1 MAAQTAGINV
11 ISMKYQAILI
21 SGLVGGLAGAHLSL
35 GYSTMFTENM
45 TSNRGF
51 MGVAAMYFG
60 HANPAL
66 TAVGCLVFGVA
77 DSVGARLQA
86 YGLPSQFVLLM
97 PYVVTIVVL
106 SISMISKK
114 VATDRKKSSLNVVKQ
129 EAGLMKKL
137 KNVLNEHKEEYIK
150 YLSELV
156 SIDTQDLGHG
166 IDGGREEKGQ
176 EYLIKLL
183 EKMGAD
189 KIEKDALEE
198 ETIKK
203 CLQLYNEGNL
213 GHNYDHRYNVYAT
226 FAGKGGKSI
235 MFNGHMDT
243 MPPGDLSKWITKPHC
258 PDIRDNR
265 MYGLGTAD
273 MKGGLMASVLA
284 IKLLKD
290 AGIELPGDVIITSV
304 CDEEGGGNGSMLAA
318 MNGKKADG
326 VVVCEG
332 TSDELIVAHMGFV
345 FFDVKIEGKANHS
358 GAKWLGVSA
367 IEKAIKLIRGLEE
380 LEHGWLME
388 YKHPLLPAP
397 SLNVGVIEGGTAGST
412 VAGECEFKVCVHYLP
427 EIMSYEKVVSEFT
440 DTIEGIANGD
450 KWLKDH
456 KPEISVYQA
465 GGAFEMER
473 THPFVE
479 AFAEGYKQA
488 KGRTP
493 NIVGSPSG
501 CDSRIWKNVAK
512 CPTIQ
517 FGPGN
522 LEQCHSV
529 NEYLDMDAYLES
541 ILIYAELILA
551 WGKNK

>member
-1 MAAQTAGINV
+1 
-11 ISMKYQAILI
+11 
-21 SGLVGGLAGAHLSL
+21 
-35 GYSTMFTENM
+35 
-45 TSNRGF
+45 
-51 MGVAAMYFG
+51 
-60 HANPAL
+60 
-66 TAVGCLVFGVA
+66 
-77 DSVGARLQA
+77 
-86 YGLPSQFVLLM
+86 
-97 PYVVTIVVL
+97 
-106 SISMISKK
+106 
-114 VATDRKKSSLNVVKQ
+114 
-129 EAGLMKKL
+129 
-137 KNVLNEHKEEYIK
+137 
-150 YLSELV
+150 
-156 SIDTQDLGHG
+156 
-166 IDGGREEKGQ
+166 
-176 EYLIKLL
+176 
-183 EKMGAD
+183 
-189 KIEKDALEE
+189 
-198 ETIKK
+198 
-203 CLQLYNEGNL
+203 
-213 GHNYDHRYNVYAT
+213 
-226 FAGKGGKSI
+226 
-235 MFNGHMDT
+235 
-243 MPPGDLSKWITKPHC
+243 
-258 PDIRDNR
+258 
-265 MYGLGTAD
+265 
-273 MKGGLMASVLA
+273 
-284 IKLLKD
+284 
-290 AGIELPGDVIITSV
+290 
-304 CDEEGGGNGSMLAA
+304 MLAA
-318 MNGKKADG
+318 MNGKKPDG
-326 VVVCEG
+326 DVVCEG

>member
-1 MAAQTAGINV
+1 
-11 ISMKYQAILI
+11 
-21 SGLVGGLAGAHLSL
+21 
-35 GYSTMFTENM
+35 
-45 TSNRGF
+45 
-51 MGVAAMYFG
+51 
-60 HANPAL
+60 
-66 TAVGCLVFGVA
+66 
-77 DSVGARLQA
+77 
-86 YGLPSQFVLLM
+86 
-97 PYVVTIVVL
+97 
-106 SISMISKK
+106 
-114 VATDRKKSSLNVVKQ
+114 
-129 EAGLMKKL
+129 
-137 KNVLNEHKEEYIK
+137 
-150 YLSELV
+150 
-156 SIDTQDLGHG
+156 
-166 IDGGREEKGQ
+166 
-176 EYLIKLL
+176 
-183 EKMGAD
+183 
-189 KIEKDALEE
+189 
-198 ETIKK
+198 
-203 CLQLYNEGNL
+203 
-213 GHNYDHRYNVYAT
+213 
-226 FAGKGGKSI
+226 
-235 MFNGHMDT
+235 
-243 MPPGDLSKWITKPHC
+243 
-258 PDIRDNR
+258 

-397 SLNVGVIEGGTAGST
+397 SLNVGVIAGGTAGST

>member
-1 MAAQTAGINV
+1 
-11 ISMKYQAILI
+11 MK
-21 SGLVGGLAGAHLSL
+21 
-35 GYSTMFTENM
+35 E
-45 TSNRGF
+45 
-51 MGVAAMYFG
+51 
-60 HANPAL
+60 
-66 TAVGCLVFGVA
+66 
-77 DSVGARLQA
+77 
-86 YGLPSQFVLLM
+86 
-97 PYVVTIVVL
+97 
-106 SISMISKK
+106 
-114 VATDRKKSSLNVVKQ
+114 
-129 EAGLMKKL
+129 L

-397 SLNVGVIEGGTAGST
+397 SLNVGVIAGGTAGST